1 MLPAVS
7 YFVAGILRIILLEAS
22 AALLVLTRIVRR
34 DDARGQRRLDLAFK
48 IVAVLA
54 LFSWTNY
61 GALRGGGELVHRWEQ
76 YHFFFGSKYLPEVGY
91 FNLYKAT
98 ILADR
103 ESARA
108 IGFVQTTR
116 DLHTFDEEPVERAL
130 GDAAEVRGAFSDARW
145 EAFKRDWSTLAR
157 GSASWAQVMDD
168 HGNSGSPAWA
178 IFAAPI
184 ARVCGIGPAGQR
196 LMGLVDPLLMLV
208 LFVLFFRTFGTRP
221 TCVALV
227 IFSMMP
233 FCFDYLAGSL
243 LRWDWLFALGL
254 ALVLWTRG
262 RWAGAGVAVG
272 YAIASKLFPL
282 FFAVGFGFWAAWE
295 FARTRTFDRRLL
307 RFGAGATAAIALAVA
322 ISSAMFGPRVW
333 KGYEE
338 RIAVAQHE
346 HFYANQYSFRTVFL
360 QAAFSTPRELAND
373 WMLPREVKA
382 ARPEVDVKSWRVSF
396 LLLQL
401 ALTALVALGL
411 RRADAIEGLA
421 IGPLLVYVWLVVN
434 AYYWNMMML
443 PALVWALRVEPDP
456 KNGRLAPLIGLHVL
470 LMWFYVYQHLG
481 HGFAEGYFVGV
492 MMLALLI
499 LWAVVS
505 MGPWRGSA
513 SRQTGPDVPS
523 R

>member
-1 MLPAVS
+1 LEEGALS

-22 AALLVLTRIVRR
+22 AALLVMARLLRR
-34 DDARGQRRLDLAFK
+34 GDARVQRRLDLAFK

-61 GALRGGGELVHRWEQ
+61 GALRGGGNLVHRWEQ

-103 ESARA
+103 ESAHA
-108 IGFVQTTR
+108 VGFVRTTR
-116 DLHTFDEEPVERAL
+116 DLTTFDEVPVERAL
-130 GDAAEVRGAFSDARW
+130 ADAKEVRAAFSDARW
-145 EAFKRDWSTLAR
+145 AQFKHDWTLLAHD
-157 GSASWAQVMDD
+157 GANWAQVMDD

-184 ARVCGIGPAGQR
+184 ARVCGIGPVGQR
-196 LMGLVDPLLMLV
+196 LMGLVDPLLMIV

-254 ALVLWTRG
+254 CLVAWKRARPTA
-262 RWAGAGVAVG
+262 AGALLG

-282 FFAVGFGFWAAWE
+282 FFGVGFAFWAAWE
-295 FARTRTFDRRLL
+295 LWRTRKIDRRIP
-307 RFGAGATAAIALAVA
+307 RFIAGAVAAGALAVG

-333 KGYEE
+333 RGYEE
-338 RIAVAQHE
+338 RIAVAEHE
-346 HFYANQYSFRTVFL
+346 HFYANQYSFKTVFL
-360 QAAFSTPRELAND
+360 QAAFSTPREFANN
-373 WMLPREVKA
+373 WMLPSDVKA
-382 ARPEVDVKSWRVSF
+382 QRAEVDTRPF
-396 LLLQL
+396 RIRFFLLQL

-411 RRADAIEGLA
+411 RHAEPIEALA
-421 IGPLLVYVWLVVN
+421 VGPLLVYVWLVVN
-434 AYYWNMMML
+434 AYYWNMLML
-443 PALVWALRVEPDP
+443 PALAWSAREEDD
-456 KNGRLAPLIGLHVL
+456 RLMPLLGLHAM

-481 HGFAEGYFVGV
+481 HGFAEGYFVG
-492 MMLALLI
+492 LL
-499 LWAVVS
+499 LLVLLVAWSVLS
-505 MGPWRGSA
+505 MRPWRA
-513 SRQTGPDVPS
+513 SR
-523 R
+523 